1 MLSKIN
7 IVNAIFERKT
17 SDIFGS
23 VASSHLNTDMMITQ
37 LKLSRKQYYSRIS
50 SLTKAGLIKRQNGRY
65 LLTEFGKVIYSAYA
79 NFEAK
84 IESAL
89 NNYWKLKAVDS
100 LMLSQ
105 GISSRQ
111 ERSEIVSELIDNE
124 EIKSILMKEEPNLYA
139 QAVIK
144 KTHVLHDTLLT
155 LTTSTS

>member
-7 IVNAIFERKT
+7 ILNAIFENKA
-17 SDIFGS
+17 SDIFKS
-23 VASSHLNTDMMITQ
+23 IASTRLDNDIMITQ

-79 NFEAK
+79 NLEAK

-100 LMLSQ
+100 LE
-105 GISSRQ
+105 ISSRQ

-124 EIKSILMKEEPNLYA
+124 EIKSILMKEEPNLSVHP
-139 QAVIK
+139 VIK

-155 LTTSTS
+155 VNRTC